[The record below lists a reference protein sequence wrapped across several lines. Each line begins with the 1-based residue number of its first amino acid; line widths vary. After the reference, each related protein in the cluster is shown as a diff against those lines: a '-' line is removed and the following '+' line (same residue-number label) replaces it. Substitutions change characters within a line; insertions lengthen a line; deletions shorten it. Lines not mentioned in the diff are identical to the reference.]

1 MIVYG
6 LKNCDTC
13 RAAVKALSDGNEVE
27 FVDVRA
33 SPLPRDR
40 LAAFLDAF
48 GEALVNRRSAT
59 WRSMDDA
66 ARSATPLDALA
77 SKPALMKRPVIEAGG
92 TLYLGWTPDVRS
104 ALLGNR

>member
-13 RAAVKALSDGNEVE
+13 RAAVKALSDGNDVE
-27 FVDVRA
+27 FIDVRA
-33 SPLPRDR
+33 TPLPRER
-40 LAAFLDAF
+40 LAAFLEAF

-59 WRSMDDA
+59 WRSMDETARA
-66 ARSATPLDALA
+66 AEPLDALA
-77 SKPALMKRPVIEAGG
+77 SRPALMKRPVIEAGG
-92 TLYLGWTPDVRS
+92 RLYLGWSSDVRS